1 MKNLFNDISQEE
13 KNRILEMYSGK
24 KNIIKEDNMGLSM
37 STLTPQSVEQFFI
50 EKFNTGGLWT
60 TIDEL
65 KNTYQMLKQLDG
77 KKVSG
82 KTKCFSK
89 HYPQGVNNLPA
100 LQYLSTCI
108 EFQGSA
114 ECNLFDEHDF
124 TPGLLGLYDE
134 INSIGTRT
142 LGEEGISL
150 KNQILQMLI
159 KNGLKKT

>member
-1 MKNLFNDISQEE
+1 MKNLFNDISQDE
-13 KNRILEMYSGK
+13 KNRILEMHSGK
-24 KNIIKEDNMGLSM
+24 KNIIKEDNVRLSM
-37 STLTPQSVEQFFI
+37 STLTPQSVEQFFK
-50 EKFNTGGLWT
+50 EKFNTGGIWT

-100 LQYLSTCI
+100 LQYLDTCI
-108 EFQGSA
+108 KFKGSA
-114 ECNLFDEHDF
+114 ECDLFADEMRPYM
-124 TPGLLGLYDE
+124 PGLYYD
-134 INSIGTRT
+134 INSIGTKT

-150 KNQILQMLI
+150 KNQILQMLN
-159 KNGLKKT
+159 KNGVKK